1 MMSSVVR
8 QGVVLAAGRGT
19 RLQPFSEIRP
29 KPLHPVC
36 NKPIMQY
43 QIEAMYAAGIHDICI
58 VVGPGGELIRR
69 HFGDGR
75 RFGPRISYI
84 EDQAPAGIAASLA
97 LTEPWVDGPFAVF
110 LGDIFLSLGD
120 MAPALAPMDEGAAGT
135 IVVRRDTPAAV
146 RRNFAVVTERGGRI
160 SRVIEKPAEPPTDLK
175 GCGVYVF
182 DRTIFDAIRRTP
194 RSALRNEYEITDAVQ
209 ILIDMGRPVYAA
221 DIVRWDIN
229 ITFPADLLECN
240 LRVLREQRLES
251 LVGEGARIGVQT
263 RLAGSIVGEQ
273 AVVDSPVMLEQCLV
287 LPGAHVA
294 ELQENARRCIFG
306 NGLHWSDPGGGR
318 GGLRQREVG

>member
-43 QIEAMYAAGIHDICI
+43 QIEAMYAAGIHDVCV
-58 VVGPGGELIRR
+58 VVGPGGEPIRK

-75 RFGPRISYI
+75 RFGLRISYI

-97 LTEPWVDGPFAVF
+97 LAEPWVDGPFAVF

-120 MAPALAPMDEGAAGT
+120 MALALGPMEEGAAGT

-146 RRNFAVVTERGGRI
+146 RRNFAVVTERGGRV
-160 SRVIEKPAEPPTDLK
+160 SRVIEKPAVPPTNLK

-221 DIVRWDIN
+221 DIVRWDVN

-240 LRVLREQRLES
+240 LRVLREQQLES

-287 LPGAHVA
+287 LPGTHVA
-294 ELQENARRCIFG
+294 ELQENAHRCIFG
-306 NGLHWSDPGGGR
+306 NGMRWADPSSDR
-318 GGLRQREVG
+318 AAFQQREVG